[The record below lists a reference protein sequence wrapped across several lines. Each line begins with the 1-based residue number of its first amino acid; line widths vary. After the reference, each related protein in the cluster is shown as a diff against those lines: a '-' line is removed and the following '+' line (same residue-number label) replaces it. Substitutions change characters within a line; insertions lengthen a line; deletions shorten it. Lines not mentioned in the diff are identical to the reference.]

1 MRCPRAEETHL
12 KRSGGDGAP
21 PGGNKTSRKE
31 LADGERYPFTL
42 ERISRQKRGPASEDT
57 AMERRGAQAF
67 SDRKEGPCTAR
78 CTLWALR
85 GAPFP
90 RHVRRGKGTRRDP
103 RRLKNRASGALAV

>member
-1 MRCPRAEETHL
+1 M
-12 KRSGGDGAP
+12 
-21 PGGNKTSRKE
+21 TSREE
-31 LADGERYPFTL
+31 LADGARYPSQDGSAA
-42 ERISRQKRGPASEDT
+42 RSAARRRNDT

-90 RHVRRGKGTRRDP
+90 RHVRRGKGMRRDP
-103 RRLKNRASGALAV
+103 RRLKNRASRALAV